1 MNLDEFQI
9 PRDPD
14 EAALWLLHVLGD
26 REKKAKLISDKRLA
40 AVFIAHATAI
50 LGRLAQRDG
59 EHRLAELL
67 SQANDEAKTCSGDA
81 E

>member
-50 LGRLAQRDG
+50 LGHLAQRDG

-67 SQANDEAKTCSGDA
+67 SQANDEAKARSEDT